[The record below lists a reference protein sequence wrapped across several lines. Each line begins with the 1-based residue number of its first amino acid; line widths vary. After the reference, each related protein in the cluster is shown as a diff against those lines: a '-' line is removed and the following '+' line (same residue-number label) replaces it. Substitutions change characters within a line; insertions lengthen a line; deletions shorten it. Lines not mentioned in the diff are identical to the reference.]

1 MPAKFFSITKKANKE
16 TSKLP
21 LHVQNKI
28 EKAFSLIM
36 KNPVSGQRL
45 HGELSGYYKYRVGD
59 YRIVY
64 VFNKKESRIDVLKIE
79 HRQGVYK

>member
-1 MPAKFFSITKKANKE
+1 MSAKFFNITKKANKE

-21 LHVQNKI
+21 IHIQDKI
-28 EKAFSLIM
+28 DKAFTII
-36 KNPVSGQRL
+36 KENPISGEKL
-45 HGELSGYYKYRVGD
+45 HGELAGYYKYRVGD

-64 VFNKKESRIDVLKIE
+64 VFNKKESRIDILKIE